1 MTVATAYI
9 GIPFVSKGRTMAGA
23 DCWGLV
29 RLIYAA
35 ELGIELPSYG
45 EIDAHALMKVSREID
60 AGKDGEVWRAAAPGT
75 LQAFD
80 VCVMRHHG
88 SRLICHVGVLLP
100 VRNGGPLGVLHVE
113 EASAAVIVPLNH
125 FSIRER
131 VACFRRH
138 RMVPDAAV

>member
-1 MTVATAYI
+1 MSAKTYV
-9 GIPFVSKGRTMAGA
+9 GVPFVSMGRTMAGA

-35 ELGIELPSYG
+35 ELGIDLPSYG

-60 AGKDGEVWRAAAPGT
+60 AGKDGEVWRAAEPGR
-75 LQAFD
+75 LQAYD

-88 SRLICHVGVLLP
+88 SHLVGHVGVLLP
-100 VRNGGPLGVLHVE
+100 VRNGGSLGVLHVE

>member
-1 MTVATAYI
+1 MTYV
-9 GIPFVSKGRTMAGA
+9 GVPFVSKGRTMAGA

-29 RLIYAA
+29 RLVYAA
-35 ELGIELPSYG
+35 ELGIDLPSYG

-60 AGKDGEVWRAAAPGT
+60 VGKDGEVWRAADPRA
-75 LQAFD
+75 LQAYD

-88 SRLICHVGVLLP
+88 SRLVCHVGVLLP
-100 VRNGGPLGVLHVE
+100 VRCAGPLGVLHVE
-113 EASAAVIVPLNH
+113 EASAAVIVPLTH

>member
-1 MTVATAYI
+1 
-9 GIPFVSKGRTMAGA
+9 MAGA

-29 RLIYAA
+29 RLVYAA
-35 ELGIELPSYG
+35 DLGIHLPSYG
-45 EIDAHALMKVSREID
+45 EIDAHELIRVSREID
-60 AGKDGEVWRAAAPGT
+60 AGKDGEDWRPVSHGA
-75 LQAFD
+75 LQEYD
-80 VCVMRHHG
+80 VCVMRVHG
-88 SRLICHVGVLLP
+88 SRRVWHVGVLMRSRP
-100 VRNGGPLGVLHVE
+100 YGPLGVLHVE